1 MYYFVAAHSFSIL
14 CGRDPICQERSS
26 DGFIKAKIKII
37 ESNLIVFGLCRSRLN
52 RPLCQFLAE
61 NIRKQKSCKTS
72 IKIFVV
78 FTCFGQGI
86 TNNLNIIHK
95 HSYQN

>member
-14 CGRDPICQERSS
+14 CGRDPICQERSN

-37 ESNLIVFGLCRSRLN
+37 GSNLIVFGFCRSRLN

-61 NIRKQKSCKTS
+61 NIRKQKSCK
-72 IKIFVV
+72 KINLKFRRLCV
-78 FTCFGQGI
+78 FWTGH
-86 TNNLNIIHK
+86 NK
-95 HSYQN
+95 